1 MAKQSAKSRPKLN
14 TLRVTI
20 EYGRRGMEKA
30 KVVYDEGGL
39 TDEKARERFHEI
51 LKAFGTVIPTPATPT
66 PAKLDATTPK
76 RPSLRCLD

>member
-1 MAKQSAKSRPKLN
+1 MTKQSAKSRPKLN

-20 EYGRRGMEKA
+20 EYGRRGMEKP

-51 LKAFGTVIPTPATPT
+51 LRAFGSAIPAPVTPDGTP
-66 PAKLDATTPK
+66 PK
-76 RPSLRCLD
+76 RPPLRCLD